1 MLSQIYDTKRKQ
13 QQKIKQKQKKIMT
26 LLTPYQ
32 KERQRKRNEI
42 YAEYKRL
49 AENPS
54 NMPSA
59 IIQYLMGKYNIGA
72 ASTIYGIIKEKEAQA

>member
-1 MLSQIYDTKRKQ
+1 
-13 QQKIKQKQKKIMT
+13 MT

-32 KERQRKRNEI
+32 KERQRKRSEI

-49 AENPS
+49 TENPD

-59 IIQYLMGKYNIGA
+59 IIKYLMEKYNVGA
-72 ASTIYGIIKEKEAQA
+72 ASTIYGIIKEKEAVNEVN